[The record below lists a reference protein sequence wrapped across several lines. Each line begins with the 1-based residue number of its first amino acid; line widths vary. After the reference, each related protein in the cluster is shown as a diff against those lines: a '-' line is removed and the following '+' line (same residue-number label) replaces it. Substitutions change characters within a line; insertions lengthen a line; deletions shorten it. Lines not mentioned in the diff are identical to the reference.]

1 MGHSMGCITAATAAL
16 DPALPPEDTTLVLV
30 APAVAPP
37 SERARS
43 AGVADG
49 GTKNFGEAAVR
60 GGGEGGALDSRRRV
74 GRVVGAVVGAPL
86 STAKA
91 LGEAAAWV
99 FNWLLLPVFYPLEIL
114 GLR

>member
-1 MGHSMGCITAATAAL
+1 MGCITAATAAL

-30 APAVAPP
+30 APAVASP
-37 SERARS
+37 SEPARA
-43 AGVADG
+43 AGAADG
-49 GTKNFGEAAVR
+49 GAGNLSEAAVR
-60 GGGEGGALDSRRRV
+60 GGGKGGVLKNRRRV

-91 LGEAAAWV
+91 IGEAAAWV
-99 FNWLLLPVFYPLEIL
+99 FNWFVLPLFYPLEIL